1 MDDFQSD
8 PMLFRPPKLRR
19 SLQFAVGLPLTAVVL
34 LPTLFAP
41 WIVWAP
47 QGVDLHIAN
56 GVLRVTTGPAPF
68 SRVRTIDLSS
78 VTKVEETHVGKGH
91 RVAGTALPGY
101 CAGDYRYPDLGSVW
115 VATDCS
121 RDVVV
126 LRLANAKPVLLTPPD
141 RQAFLD
147 ALKSGRE
154 MHQTQSPPQT
164 GVGWFAVKLLIL
176 LAPLTTLLLPVIFLV
191 APGRLR
197 YHLEPGTL
205 AVTTMLRTRRFA
217 IAGATARPHRLKVGI
232 KLWGTAAPGYYTG
245 LFRADG
251 ANTKI
256 YATSAKE
263 GVLIKGA
270 DFRVFIN
277 PEKQVEFLEA
287 YRSLGGAVD

>member
-1 MDDFQSD
+1 MDDFASD
-8 PMLFRPPKLRR
+8 PMLFRPPQLRR
-19 SLQFAVGLPLTAVVL
+19 TLRLAIGLPLTAVVL
-34 LPTLFAP
+34 LPTLFAV
-41 WIVWAP
+41 WVVWAP
-47 QGVDLHIAN
+47 QGVDLRLAN

-68 SRVRTIDLSS
+68 SRVRTIDLGS
-78 VTKVEETHVGKGH
+78 VTGVEETHLGKGQ

-101 CAGDYRYPDLGSVW
+101 CAGNYRYPDLGSVW

-141 RQAFLD
+141 RRAFLE
-147 ALKSGRE
+147 ALASGRD
-154 MHQTQSPPQT
+154 MHQVQRPPVT
-164 GVGWFAVKLLIL
+164 GVGFLAVKLLVL
-176 LAPLTTLLLPVIFLV
+176 MAPLTALLIPVVFLV
-191 APGRLR
+191 APGRIR

-217 IAGATARPHRLKVGI
+217 IASATARPHRPKVGI

-263 GVLIKGA
+263 GVLIKGP
-270 DFRVFIN
+270 DLRVFIN
-277 PEKQVEFLEA
+277 PERQVEFLEA
-287 YRSLGGAVD
+287 FRSMGGVVD